1 MMFMGA
7 FEDGC
12 TTESRRLVA
21 VDGQCRRVGVRRDGP
36 HFHFF
41 RDGRAML
48 FVAVSRDTVLFAVV
62 PRGFQL
68 L

>member
-36 HFHFF
+36 HYHFS
-41 RDGRAML
+41 RDGRAVPVVVFNMDASL
-48 FVAVSRDTVLFAVV
+48 PAVV
-62 PRGFQL
+62 PEGL
-68 L
+68 